1 MSQFEFVTVAASL
14 VMALAIG
21 RLVYALPFVL
31 NPKRFDW
38 LHATF
43 AISLVLF
50 SFQIWWRSWGY
61 ANVETWTLLKMIVLI
76 LPNIF
81 VYLSAL
87 FLVGETPA
95 KTRSWG
101 QFLDTSGRSMFGAFF
116 ATMLAILLRNYY
128 LGDTL
133 PGIPGIAAT
142 LVSLVGLLWRNR
154 AIWWVI
160 IVLINASFIAVVLR
174 EL

>member
-1 MSQFEFVTVAASL
+1 
-14 VMALAIG
+14 MALAIA

-31 NPKRFDW
+31 NPKYFDW
-38 LHATF
+38 LHAVY
-43 AISLVLF
+43 AVSLVLF

-61 ANVETWTLLKMIVLI
+61 ANVESWTLLKMIVLI

-87 FLVGETPA
+87 FLVGETPREI
-95 KTRSWG
+95 RSWG
-101 QFLDTSGRSMFGAFF
+101 KFLDASGQSMFGAFF
-116 ATMLAILLRNYY
+116 ATMLAILLRNWY
-128 LGDTL
+128 LDGTA
-133 PGIPGIAAT
+133 PAAPGIAAT
-142 LVSLVGLLWRNR
+142 LVSFVGLLWRNR

-160 IVLINASFIAVVLR
+160 VVLINVSFVAVVLR

>member
-1 MSQFEFVTVAASL
+1 
-14 VMALAIG
+14 MALAVA

-31 NPKRFDW
+31 DPRRLDW
-38 LHATF
+38 LHA
-43 AISLVLF
+43 AYAVSLVLF
-50 SFQIWWRSWGY
+50 CFQIWWRSWGY
-61 ANVETWTLLKMIVLI
+61 VNVESWTLLKMIVLI

-87 FLVGETPA
+87 FLVGETPRLV
-95 KTRSWG
+95 RSWG
-101 QFLDTSGRSMFGAFF
+101 KFLDASGQAMFGAFF

-128 LGDTL
+128 LDDTP
-133 PGIPGIAAT
+133 PGIPGIIAT

-160 IVLINASFIAVVLR
+160 VLFINISFIAVVMR

>member
-1 MSQFEFVTVAASL
+1 
-14 VMALAIG
+14 MALAIG

-31 NPKRFDW
+31 HPKRFDW
-38 LHATF
+38 LHAVY
-43 AISLVLF
+43 AVSLVLF

-61 ANVETWTLLKMIVLI
+61 ASVETWSLLKMIVLI
-76 LPNIF
+76 LPNVF

-95 KTRSWG
+95 KVRSWG
-101 QFLDTSGRSMFGAFF
+101 KFLDTSGRAMFGAFF
-116 ATMLAILLRNYY
+116 TTMLAILLRNYY
-128 LGDTL
+128 LDGTP
-133 PGIPGIAAT
+133 PGIPGLTAT

-154 AIWWVI
+154 AIWWAIV
-160 IVLINASFIAVVLR
+160 VLINFSFIAVVIR

>member
-31 NPKRFDW
+31 NPRHFDW
-38 LHATF
+38 LHAVY

-61 ANVETWTLLKMIVLI
+61 ANVEPWTLLKMIVLI
-76 LPNIF
+76 LPNIL

-87 FLVGETPA
+87 FLVGESPG
-95 KTRSWG
+95 KIRSWG
-101 QFLDTSGRSMFGAFF
+101 KFLDESGQAMFGAFF

-128 LGDTL
+128 LDGAL
-133 PGIPGIAAT
+133 PGIPGIAAS
-142 LVSLVGLLWRNR
+142 LVSFVGMLWRNR
-154 AIWWVI
+154 AVWWVI
-160 IVLINASFIAVVLR
+160 VVLINASFIAVIVR

>member
-1 MSQFEFVTVAASL
+1 
-14 VMALAIG
+14 MALAIG

-31 NPKRFDW
+31 NPRHFDW
-38 LHATF
+38 LHSVYS
-43 AISLVLF
+43 ISLVLF

-61 ANVETWTLLKMIVLI
+61 VNVESWTLLKMIILI

-87 FLVGETPA
+87 FLVGETPR
-95 KTRSWG
+95 KIRSWG
-101 QFLDTSGRSMFGAFF
+101 KFLDASGQSMFGAFF
-116 ATMLAILLRNYY
+116 ATMIAILLRNYY
-128 LGDTL
+128 LGGQL

-142 LVSLVGLLWRNR
+142 LVSLVGVLWRNR
-154 AIWWVI
+154 AVWWVI
-160 IVLINASFIAVVLR
+160 VVLINVSFVTVILR

>member
-1 MSQFEFVTVAASL
+1 
-14 VMALAIG
+14 MALAIG

-31 NPKRFDW
+31 SPKRFDW
-38 LHATF
+38 LHALY

-50 SFQIWWRSWGY
+50 SFQVWWRSWGY
-61 ANVETWTLLKMIVLI
+61 STVESWTLLKMIVLI

-95 KTRSWG
+95 KTPSWG
-101 QFLDTSGRSMFGAFF
+101 KFLDTSGRAMFGAFF

-128 LGDTL
+128 LDGAL
-133 PGIPGIAAT
+133 PEIPGITAT

-154 AIWWVI
+154 AIWWAIV
-160 IVLINASFIAVVLR
+160 VLINVSFVAVVLR
-174 EL
+174 EF

>member
-21 RLVYALPFVL
+21 RLVYALAFVL
-31 NPKRFDW
+31 DPRRFDW
-38 LHATF
+38 LHAIY

-61 ANVETWTLLKMIVLI
+61 VDVESWTLLKMIVLI
-76 LPNIF
+76 LPNIL

-87 FLVGETPA
+87 FLVGETPSEVL
-95 KTRSWG
+95 SWSE
-101 QFLDTSGRSMFGAFF
+101 FLDNSGRAMFGAFF
-116 ATMLAILLRNYY
+116 TTMLAILLRNY
-128 LGDTL
+128 LLEGSL
-133 PGIPGIAAT
+133 PGAPGIAAT
-142 LVSLVGLLWRNR
+142 LVSLVGCLWRNR
-154 AIWWVI
+154 AIWWA
-160 IVLINASFIAVVLR
+160 IVVMINLSFIAVVLR